1 MTTEQQQNASQMR
14 EAWKKWHDSKGS
26 DLAMWKDYMSDD
38 IKLFSLADGDDKLPF
53 TTKRQGY
60 NEIHRYLEGLTD
72 AFSMGHWRID
82 ETVAEG
88 DRVIG
93 IGSTGWTHKI
103 SGKSFVTPVVIVTR
117 WRDGKMC
124 EYGEYY
130 DTAKAAASTH

>member
-1 MTTEQQQNASQMR
+1 
-14 EAWKKWHDSKGS
+14 
-26 DLAMWKDYMSDD
+26 
-38 IKLFSLADGDDKLPF
+38 
-53 TTKRQGY
+53 
-60 NEIHRYLEGLTD
+60 
-72 AFSMGHWRID
+72 MGHWRID

-93 IGSTGWTHKI
+93 IGSTGWTYKI

-130 DTAKAAASTH
+130 DTAKAAASTL